1 MRAEGLPALAIAA
14 FERHYALVRSGET
27 GLMPSNSIAPV
38 ASLPDAEDLSPR
50 LAQVGQE
57 ALAQTVI
64 LKLNGG
70 LGTSMGLEKA
80 KSLLTVK
87 GDATFLDLIAR
98 QAGRSGCPLV
108 LMNSFS
114 THEDSMRALERYPE
128 LNTGLPQA
136 FLQHKVPKIEVATLQ
151 PVEWP
156 DAEDTWCPPGHGD
169 LYTALVTSGVL
180 AALRGAG
187 KRTAFVSNAD
197 NLGAVLDLRILG
209 AFVEERMPFLMEVAD
224 RTEADRKGGHLA
236 LQGEQLVLRE
246 AAQCPAEDVNDF
258 QDFEKYCFF
267 NTNTIWLELDALF
280 ESLEAHGGVFPMP
293 LIRNSKT
300 VDPRD
305 RKSTPVYQL
314 ESAMGAAI
322 SLFPGARAVRVPR
335 TRFAP
340 VKTCADLLRVRSDA
354 TQLTDDFSLI
364 PAPDA
369 AVSSVPIE
377 LDSEFYSFVTDLD
390 ARFPAG
396 PPSLVHCTRLKVTG
410 DVRFGAGVRCVGE
423 VVVSAEKGGSL
434 QLEDGTVLGK

>member
-1 MRAEGLPALAIAA
+1 
-14 FERHYALVRSGET
+14 
-27 GLMPSNSIAPV
+27 
-38 ASLPDAEDLSPR
+38 
-50 LAQVGQE
+50 
-57 ALAQTVI
+57 
-64 LKLNGG
+64 
-70 LGTSMGLEKA
+70 
-80 KSLLTVK
+80 
-87 GDATFLDLIAR
+87 
-98 QAGRSGCPLV
+98 
-108 LMNSFS
+108 
-114 THEDSMRALERYPE
+114 
-128 LNTGLPQA
+128 
-136 FLQHKVPKIEVATLQ
+136 LQHKVPKIEVATLQ